1 MRNYQRYYLAKGDVM
16 TNDEV
21 TKVTIW
27 AVDIA
32 DRYNMQ
38 ITKVIEIFK
47 AMNKFHTDI
56 ETIKGMMEEGFSSA
70 KGAAVNE

>member
-1 MRNYQRYYLAKGDVM
+1 MTHDEIAK
-16 TNDEV
+16 TA
-21 TKVTIW
+21 IW
-27 AVDIA
+27 AVDMG
-32 DRYNMQ
+32 DKYNMQ

-56 ETIKGMMEEGFSSA
+56 ETIKSMMEEGFSSA